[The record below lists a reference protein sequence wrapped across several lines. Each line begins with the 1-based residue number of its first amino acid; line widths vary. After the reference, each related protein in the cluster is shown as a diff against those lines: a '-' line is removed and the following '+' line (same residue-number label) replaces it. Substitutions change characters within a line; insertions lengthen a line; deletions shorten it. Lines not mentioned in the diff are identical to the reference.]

1 MARRSGSLTLTMRE
15 GDEIRVTLDN
25 GDEVAFYLSRL
36 SATRA
41 SVNVRAPRSA
51 PIDRTTAKGNAGTR

>member
-1 MARRSGSLTLTMRE
+1 MARRSSSLTLTMRE
-15 GDEIRVTLDN
+15 GDEIRVTLDS
-25 GDEVAFYLSRL
+25 GEEVTFYLSRL

-51 PIDRTTAKGNAGTR
+51 PIDRSPAKGAATTP